1 MPAGSGDAKLYH
13 LSWRA
18 NGDNLD
24 VALAVNRALAVGAR
38 AWRLRAR
45 EVPFDAGDYLLEL
58 TERAQAAI
66 RGLGLKIVRWD
77 GKVPGSA
84 QALNAAAALL
94 FAGTASRFPY
104 FAYYSL
110 CLLRL
115 GVAYTPCDG
124 AALSSGALD
133 NANLLILPGGF
144 STWGLDNAEDV
155 VGADARVRAFL
166 AEGGT
171 AMGSCGGA
179 YYLSAGRPAWTGTA
193 QAKPLYT
200 HEYLQSGVGVT
211 TLEMREGPLALGCP
225 PTMEVPYYHG
235 PIYDLLGPDIE
246 VAATFRELALS
257 GGLAIDNP
265 LDRDTF
271 QRDMA
276 GKPAILLAAGN
287 RGRAVLFSPHPEMGD
302 LVRKYMALDGYV
314 RHYLP
319 IRGFDTMR
327 DTLRHYRISD
337 SSSFRLVQN
346 AIDELMT
353 TARASAPVAEHGDND
368 AADGDIVELCR
379 RQADALPDFG
389 AGGEGDLLRDVA
401 VRVCARIDAA
411 STKASVAVAATGKPT
426 GLRAS
431 WRHLVAT
438 MSEHFG
444 AATGRT
450 PAQQLME
457 LELSVAL
464 VENWTRAA
472 ELDLAMAGQ
481 E

>member
-1 MPAGSGDAKLYH
+1 MPAGSGEAKFYH

-24 VALAVNRALAVGAR
+24 VALAVNRALAAGAR

-45 EVPFDAGDYLLEL
+45 EGPFDAGDYLLEL
-58 TERAQAAI
+58 TARGQAALS
-66 RGLGLKIVRWD
+66 RLGLQTVRWD
-77 GKVPGSA
+77 GQVPTGA

-104 FAYYSL
+104 FAYYAL

-115 GVAYTPCDG
+115 GIAYKPCDG
-124 AALSSGALD
+124 ATLSSGALD
-133 NANLLILPGGF
+133 HANLLVLPGGF

-171 AMGSCGGA
+171 AIGSCGGA
-179 YYLSAGRPAWTGTA
+179 YYLSAGRPDWTGTA

-211 TLEMREGPLALGCP
+211 TLEMRESPLALGCP

-337 SSSFRLVQN
+337 SPSFRLVQN

-353 TARASAPVAEHGDND
+353 TARTPAPVTERGGTGAV
-368 AADGDIVELCR
+368 DGDIVELCR
-379 RQADALPDFG
+379 RQASALPDFG
-389 AGGEGDLLRDVA
+389 TGGEGDLLRDVA
-401 VRVCARIDAA
+401 ARVCARIEAA
-411 STKASVAVAATGKPT
+411 GVKATVAVAASGKST
-426 GLRAS
+426 GLGAS
-431 WRHLVAT
+431 LRHLVAT
-438 MSEHFG
+438 MTEHFD
-444 AATGRT
+444 AAPGRT
-450 PAQQLME
+450 PTQQLME

-464 VENWTRAA
+464 AENWTRAA